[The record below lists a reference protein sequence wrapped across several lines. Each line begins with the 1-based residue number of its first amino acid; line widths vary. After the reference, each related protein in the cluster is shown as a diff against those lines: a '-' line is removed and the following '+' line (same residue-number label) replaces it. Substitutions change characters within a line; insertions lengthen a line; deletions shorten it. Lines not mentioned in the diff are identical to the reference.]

1 MSSDDEDEGFAEFA
15 DEFEQHTKAIY
26 QLVADYM
33 DDLEIPEAVIAEVLL
48 HMAVNM
54 RMVAYAMEAEK
65 PSVAGL
71 KIDLDRLRGEHGPA
85 RARIEERRRGASSLR
100 RSRRLPTPRRRP
112 RRNSFFIRA
121 AGAADAAPHRSPHR

>member
-1 MSSDDEDEGFAEFA
+1 MSPDDEDEGFAEFA

-33 DDLEIPEAVIAEVLL
+33 DDLEIPEVVIAEVLL

-71 KIDLDRLRGEHGPA
+71 KIDLDRLRNEMDQLVRESKKG
-85 RARIEERRRGASSLR
+85 
-100 RSRRLPTPRRRP
+100 
-112 RRNSFFIRA
+112 
-121 AGAADAAPHRSPHR
+121 ADAFIASAKSAIADAEKEARED

>member
-1 MSSDDEDEGFAEFA
+1 MSQDDEDEGFAGFD

-33 DDLEIPEAVIAEVLL
+33 DDLEIPEALIAEVLL

-54 RMVAYAMEAEK
+54 RMVAYAIEAEK

-71 KIDLDRLRGEHGPA
+71 KIDLDRLRSEMDQLV
-85 RARIEERRRGASSLR
+85 RESKKGAEGFISSAK
-100 RSRRLPTPRRRP
+100 SA
-112 RRNSFFIRA
+112 I
-121 AGAADAAPHRSPHR
+121 ADAEKEAPED

>member
-1 MSSDDEDEGFAEFA
+1 MSRDDEEEGFAEFA
-15 DEFEQHTKAIY
+15 DEFDRHTKAIY

-33 DDLEIPEAVIAEVLL
+33 DDLEIPEAMIAEVLL

-71 KIDLDRLRGEHGPA
+71 KLDLDRLRGGMEQLV
-85 RARIEERRRGASSLR
+85 RESKKGAEA
-100 RSRRLPTPRRRP
+100 
-112 RRNSFFIRA
+112 FIASAKA
-121 AGAADAAPHRSPHR
+121 ALSDSEKEAPEN

>member
-1 MSSDDEDEGFAEFA
+1 MSPDDEDEGFAEFA

-33 DDLEIPEAVIAEVLL
+33 DDLEIPEALIAEVLL

-71 KIDLDRLRGEHGPA
+71 KIDLDRLRNEMDQLVRESKKG
-85 RARIEERRRGASSLR
+85 
-100 RSRRLPTPRRRP
+100 
-112 RRNSFFIRA
+112 
-121 AGAADAAPHRSPHR
+121 ADAFIASAKSAIADAEKEAQEE

>member
-1 MSSDDEDEGFAEFA
+1 MSPDDEDDDFTEFA

-33 DDLEIPEAVIAEVLL
+33 DDLEVPEAVIAEVLL

-54 RMVAYAMEAEK
+54 RMVAYAMDAEK

-71 KIDLDRLRGEHGPA
+71 KLDLDRLRGGMDQLVRESKKGAEAFIASAKAAIADGEKEA
-85 RARIEERRRGASSLR
+85 R
-100 RSRRLPTPRRRP
+100 
-112 RRNSFFIRA
+112 
-121 AGAADAAPHRSPHR
+121 DD

>member
-1 MSSDDEDEGFAEFA
+1 VAEIVVARAAAKEGSMSSDDDQDFAEFA

-26 QLVADYM
+26 DLVADYM
-33 DDLEIPEAVIAEVLL
+33 DDLEIPEAMIAEVLL

-71 KIDLDRLRGEHGPA
+71 KIDLDRLRGDMDQLVRESKK
-85 RARIEERRRGASSLR
+85 GAEA
-100 RSRRLPTPRRRP
+100 
-112 RRNSFFIRA
+112 FIA
-121 AGAADAAPHRSPHR
+121 SAKSAIADAEKEARED

>member
-1 MSSDDEDEGFAEFA
+1 MSRDDEDEGFTEFA

-33 DDLEIPEAVIAEVLL
+33 DDLEIPEVLIAEVLI

-54 RMVAYAMEAEK
+54 RMVAYAIEAEK

-71 KIDLDRLRGEHGPA
+71 KIDLDRLRGEVDQLVRESKKGAEAFISSA
-85 RARIEERRRGASSLR
+85 RSAI
-100 RSRRLPTPRRRP
+100 
-112 RRNSFFIRA
+112 
-121 AGAADAAPHRSPHR
+121 ADAEKEARED

>member
-1 MSSDDEDEGFAEFA
+1 MSQDDEEEGLSEFA

-33 DDLEIPEAVIAEVLL
+33 DDLEVPETVIAEVLL

-71 KIDLDRLRGEHGPA
+71 KLDLDRLRGGMDQLVRESKK
-85 RARIEERRRGASSLR
+85 GAEA
-100 RSRRLPTPRRRP
+100 
-112 RRNSFFIRA
+112 FIASAKA
-121 AGAADAAPHRSPHR
+121 ALADADKEAPEE

>member
-1 MSSDDEDEGFAEFA
+1 MSPDDEDEGFAEFA
-15 DEFEQHTKAIY
+15 NEFEQHTKAIY

-33 DDLEIPEAVIAEVLL
+33 DDREIPEVVIGEVLL

-71 KIDLDRLRGEHGPA
+71 KMDLDRLRGDMDQLVRESKK
-85 RARIEERRRGASSLR
+85 GAEA
-100 RSRRLPTPRRRP
+100 
-112 RRNSFFIRA
+112 FIA
-121 AGAADAAPHRSPHR
+121 SAKSALADAEKEAPED

>member
-1 MSSDDEDEGFAEFA
+1 MSPDNEDEGFAEFA

-33 DDLEIPEAVIAEVLL
+33 DDLEIPEVVIAEVLL

-71 KIDLDRLRGEHGPA
+71 KMDLDRLRGDIDQLVRESKK
-85 RARIEERRRGASSLR
+85 GAEA
-100 RSRRLPTPRRRP
+100 
-112 RRNSFFIRA
+112 FIA
-121 AGAADAAPHRSPHR
+121 SAKSALADADKEARED

>member
-1 MSSDDEDEGFAEFA
+1 MSSDDEDQDFAEFA
-15 DEFEQHTKAIY
+15 NEFEQHTKAIY

-33 DDLEIPEAVIAEVLL
+33 DDREIPEVVIAEVLL

-71 KIDLDRLRGEHGPA
+71 KMDLDRLRASMDQVVRESKKGAEGFIASAKAAIADGEKEA
-85 RARIEERRRGASSLR
+85 RE
-100 RSRRLPTPRRRP
+100 
-112 RRNSFFIRA
+112 
-121 AGAADAAPHRSPHR
+121 D

>member
-1 MSSDDEDEGFAEFA
+1 MSPDDEDEGFAGFA

-33 DDLEIPEAVIAEVLL
+33 DDLEVPEGLIAEVLL

-54 RMVAYAMEAEK
+54 RMVAYAMDAEK

-71 KIDLDRLRGEHGPA
+71 KMDLERLRGDTDQLVRESKKGAEAFIASA
-85 RARIEERRRGASSLR
+85 RSAI
-100 RSRRLPTPRRRP
+100 
-112 RRNSFFIRA
+112 
-121 AGAADAAPHRSPHR
+121 ADADKEAQED

>member
-1 MSSDDEDEGFAEFA
+1 MSQDDEDEGFAGFD

-33 DDLEIPEAVIAEVLL
+33 DDLEIPEALIAEVLL

-54 RMVAYAMEAEK
+54 RMVAYAIEAEK

-71 KIDLDRLRGEHGPA
+71 KIDLDRLRSEMDQLV
-85 RARIEERRRGASSLR
+85 RESKKGAEG
-100 RSRRLPTPRRRP
+100 
-112 RRNSFFIRA
+112 FIA
-121 AGAADAAPHRSPHR
+121 SAKSAIADAEKEAPED

>member
-1 MSSDDEDEGFAEFA
+1 MSQDEEDEGFAEIE

-33 DDLEIPEAVIAEVLL
+33 DDLEIPEALIAEVLL

-54 RMVAYAMEAEK
+54 RMVAYAIEAEK

-71 KIDLDRLRGEHGPA
+71 KIDLDRLRNEVDQLV
-85 RARIEERRRGASSLR
+85 RESKKGAEG
-100 RSRRLPTPRRRP
+100 
-112 RRNSFFIRA
+112 FIA
-121 AGAADAAPHRSPHR
+121 SAKSAIADAEKEAQED

>member
-1 MSSDDEDEGFAEFA
+1 MAREDEDEGLAEFA

-33 DDLEIPEAVIAEVLL
+33 DDLEIPEALIAEVLL

-71 KIDLDRLRGEHGPA
+71 KLDLDRLRASMDQLVRESKK
-85 RARIEERRRGASSLR
+85 GAEA
-100 RSRRLPTPRRRP
+100 
-112 RRNSFFIRA
+112 FIASAKA
-121 AGAADAAPHRSPHR
+121 AITDAEKEAPDD

>member
-1 MSSDDEDEGFAEFA
+1 MSRDDEDEGFAGFA

-33 DDLEIPEAVIAEVLL
+33 DDLEIPEALIAEVLL

-54 RMVAYAMEAEK
+54 RMVAYAIEAEK

-71 KIDLDRLRGEHGPA
+71 KIDLDRLRNDMDQLVRESKKGAEPFIASA
-85 RARIEERRRGASSLR
+85 RTAI
-100 RSRRLPTPRRRP
+100 
-112 RRNSFFIRA
+112 
-121 AGAADAAPHRSPHR
+121 ADAEKEAEEE

>member
-1 MSSDDEDEGFAEFA
+1 MDRDDEDQGFAEFA

-33 DDLEIPEAVIAEVLL
+33 DDLEIPEALIAEVLL

-71 KIDLDRLRGEHGPA
+71 KLDLDRLRGSMDQLVRESKKCAEAFIASAKAAIADGEKEA
-85 RARIEERRRGASSLR
+85 RD
-100 RSRRLPTPRRRP
+100 
-112 RRNSFFIRA
+112 N
-121 AGAADAAPHRSPHR
+121 